1 MRHSIFLFTQYLI
14 AAEALAA
21 IAGCL
26 TWNKWKHNYFK
37 WFVIYLLIILI
48 FELSTHFLVFFKMKE
63 EVPFVNQIVASIEI
77 LFINWFF
84 YKILIGS
91 KKKIIV
97 VGAAAYI
104 TALALEKT
112 LIDTTNYYFDSLSY
126 TVGNLFILVY
136 LILFFIEF
144 ANSEKILAFKKQ
156 TIFWIALGLLV
167 FYLGTFPFFGLYNE
181 LMKNMDIFTTIA
193 WTATALNYSMYILFT
208 IGLIWGK
215 PG

>member
-1 MRHSIFLFTQYLI
+1 MHLSLFLFTQYLI

-26 TWNKWKHNYFK
+26 TWNKWKRNYFK

-48 FELSTHFLVFFKMKE
+48 FELSTHLLVFFKMLE
-63 EVPFVNQIVASIEI
+63 EVILVKQIVVPIEI

-84 YKILIGS
+84 YKTLIGS
-91 KKKIIV
+91 KKKIIIA
-97 VGAAAYI
+97 GAAVYL
-104 TALALEKT
+104 TALILEKT
-112 LIDTTNYYFDSLSY
+112 LVDAAGYYFQSLSY

-156 TIFWIALGLLV
+156 TIFWIALGMLI

-181 LMKNMDIFTTIA
+181 LMKNMDVFIPIA
-193 WTATALNYSMYILFT
+193 WAATGLNYCMYILFT

>member
-1 MRHSIFLFTQYLI
+1 MHHPLFLFTQYLI

-37 WFVIYLLIILI
+37 WFTIYLVLIFI
-48 FELSTHFLVFFKMKE
+48 FELSTHLLVFFKMTAD
-63 EVPFVNQIVASIEI
+63 VSLVNQIVVSIEI

-84 YKILIGS
+84 YKTLIGS

-97 VGAAAYI
+97 VGATAYI
-104 TALALEKT
+104 TALVLEKT
-112 LIDTTNYYFDSLSY
+112 LMDAAGYYFESLSY
-126 TVGNLFILVY
+126 TMGNLFILVY

-144 ANSEKILAFKKQ
+144 VNSEKILAFKKQ
-156 TIFWIALGLLV
+156 TIFWIALGMLV

-181 LMKNMDIFTTIA
+181 LMKNMDIFMPIA
-193 WTATALNYSMYILFT
+193 WTATGLNYCMYILFT

-215 PG
+215 PD